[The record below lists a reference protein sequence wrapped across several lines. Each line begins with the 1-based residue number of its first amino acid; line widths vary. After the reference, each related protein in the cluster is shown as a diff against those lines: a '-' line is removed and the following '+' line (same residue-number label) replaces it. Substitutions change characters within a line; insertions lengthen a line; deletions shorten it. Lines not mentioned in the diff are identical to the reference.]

1 MEKKKLRLEYLKM
14 VIYTLGMLSYS
25 IFGLLIKTQQ
35 RYLFIIVGI
44 YFLISL
50 INEIY
55 YLGKIKSENRILKYS
70 RKTLN
75 GKSLKKL
82 SY

>member
-1 MEKKKLRLEYLKM
+1 MDKKKLRLEYLKM

-55 YLGKIKSENRILKYS
+55 YLGKIKSENRIL
-70 RKTLN
+70 
-75 GKSLKKL
+75 
-82 SY
+82 